1 MEDSDGP
8 MSPSMP
14 VQTRGHLVGFLK
26 ADDGVG
32 IHRHQRTSHNP
43 DGGAW
48 RNALVLVDQLN
59 LPHP

>member
-1 MEDSDGP
+1 